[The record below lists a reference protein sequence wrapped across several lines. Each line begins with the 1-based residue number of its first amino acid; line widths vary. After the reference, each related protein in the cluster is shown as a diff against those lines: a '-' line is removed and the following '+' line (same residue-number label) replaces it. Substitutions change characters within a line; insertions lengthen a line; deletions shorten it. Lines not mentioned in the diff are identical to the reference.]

1 MLVAYLQLFVVFQ
14 INHQILKDFLLFS
27 VLVIINFGKNRQ
39 NQMDHL
45 FFIEQVKAIVLKQ
58 VVGHQA
64 DQKGQMRLEL
74 AILLQHSCLKVH
86 QINYYSLMMVYCFHL
101 QAFLKV
107 SIHLLIVN

>member
-14 INHQILKDFLLFS
+14 INHQILKDLLLFS

-45 FFIEQVKAIVLKQ
+45 FFIEQVKAIALKQ
-58 VVGHQA
+58 GVGHQA

-86 QINYYSLMMVYCFHL
+86 QISLSLMMVYCFRL

-107 SIHLLIVN
+107 SIHLLKVN